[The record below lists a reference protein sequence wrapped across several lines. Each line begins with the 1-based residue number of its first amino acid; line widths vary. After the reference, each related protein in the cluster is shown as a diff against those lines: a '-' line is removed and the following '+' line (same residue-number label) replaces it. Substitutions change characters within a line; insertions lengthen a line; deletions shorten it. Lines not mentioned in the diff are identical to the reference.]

1 MEKRQFP
8 KWLLWLDV
16 IYAGLLVVFKF
27 ALNSV
32 FKFIVKQQG
41 VKGLLKVQTGIMKI
55 GTTLSSVQVILA
67 VLGVNVLVLIF
78 SMMRKRGAKLKN
90 GSAQPIIINNQGS
103 TTNMPVKENS
113 SSQNSDG
120 NMNFF

>member
-55 GTTLSSVQVILA
+55 GTTLSSLQVILA

>member
-16 IYAGLLVVFKF
+16 IYVGLLVVFKF

-55 GTTLSSVQVILA
+55 GTTLSSLQVILA

-90 GSAQPIIINNQGS
+90 GAAQPIIINNQGS